1 MTTAMDTQCTEK
13 WTPERRRRH
22 VLDAAEQCFCKYG
35 FHNASMAQIAQAANM
50 SVGHIYRYLP
60 NKEALITEIVKRDAA
75 VALANVEALEND
87 ARPIRQALQAYA
99 RRTID
104 RLAQPTRATL
114 MLEVMAEASR
124 NPGVAAMVREAFSE
138 VQARTVSL
146 LMRARPHGCS
156 VQEMRERVQ
165 VLDLLFAGMIMKMV
179 KTPDFDREPLAV
191 LVTEC
196 IAKMVEGTSV
206 DGCQM
211 EEPVREQRFHPA
223 AE

>member
-1 MTTAMDTQCTEK
+1 MTRVMDTQSTEK

-60 NKEALITEIVKRDAA
+60 NKEALITAIVQRDAEI
-75 VALANVEALEND
+75 ALADVEALEND

-104 RLAQPTRATL
+104 RLAEPARATL

-124 NPGVAAMVREAFSE
+124 NPRVAAVVREAFSE
-138 VQARTVSL
+138 VHARTVSL
-146 LMRARPHGCS
+146 LLRARPQGCS
-156 VQEMRERVQ
+156 IEEMRERVQ
-165 VLDLLFAGMIMKMV
+165 VLDLLFAGMTMKMV

-196 IAKMVEGTSV
+196 IAKMVEGESASDCTL
-206 DGCQM
+206 
-211 EEPVREQRFHPA
+211 EEVMRERHPKAA